1 MKQTTYTT
9 GREGRI
15 IITESFLKGSNLKRT
30 LVVFP
35 NGNAEVKFTRNPF
48 CKY

>member
-1 MKQTTYTT
+1 MKKTIYTT
-9 GREGRI
+9 GRKGRI
-15 IITESFLKGSNLKRT
+15 IITESVLIGSNLKRT

-35 NGNAEVKFTRNPF
+35 DGSAEVKFTRNPF